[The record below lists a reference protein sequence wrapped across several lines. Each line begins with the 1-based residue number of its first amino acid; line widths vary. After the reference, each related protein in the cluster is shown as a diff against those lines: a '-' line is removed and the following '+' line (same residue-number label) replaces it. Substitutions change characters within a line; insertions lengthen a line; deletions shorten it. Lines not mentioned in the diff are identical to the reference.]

1 MKAFAI
7 IMNNCK
13 TKSESNSLTIG
24 DTIYKT
30 GGNILFAGEENA
42 NYLVANSPMLDK
54 MDKAIQNGIAE
65 NGMQTFIKKL
75 RG

>member
-1 MKAFAI
+1 M
-7 IMNNCK
+7 
-13 TKSESNSLTIG
+13 SNYNLNSGTNHLTIG
-24 DTIYKT
+24 DTTYKT
-30 GGNILFAGEENA
+30 GGNILFSGEGQDG
-42 NYLVANSPMLDK
+42 YLVAKSHLLDK